1 MAATTENERVVFT
14 VTWEINLSEVSV
26 QGFWDTYAC
35 YGYNKELLCTRARTK
50 AYVQGLK
57 KRILKIKELRS
68 KMKRGDKLAEKNYH
82 FLLSR
87 TSHPAKRMCMQVCT
101 SENAS

>member
-1 MAATTENERVVFT
+1 VVFT

-50 AYVQGLK
+50 AK
-57 KRILKIKELRS
+57 NKAPTIPSNPENILLEL
-68 KMKRGDKLAEKNYH
+68 
-82 FLLSR
+82 
-87 TSHPAKRMCMQVCT
+87 
-101 SENAS
+101 